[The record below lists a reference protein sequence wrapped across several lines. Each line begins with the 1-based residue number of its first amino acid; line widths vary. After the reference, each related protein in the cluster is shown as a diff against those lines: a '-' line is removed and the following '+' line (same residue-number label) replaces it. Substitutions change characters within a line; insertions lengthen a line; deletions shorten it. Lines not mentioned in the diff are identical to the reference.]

1 METVIRRARIEIN
14 FETQY
19 GSYLSSY
26 QSLKLRQN
34 NIYATP
40 FYDKENR
47 LSLPFILTLNALI
60 LTRQRSPLSY
70 VVARTL
76 CLWLSSHVSIMLMGM
91 YATH

>member
-40 FYDKENR
+40 YYDKESR
-47 LSLPFILTLNALI
+47 LSLPFIITLNALI
-60 LTRQRSPLSY
+60 LTRQRSPLSN
-70 VVARTL
+70 VLARTL

-91 YATH
+91 HATH

>member
-1 METVIRRARIEIN
+1 MEVVIQRARIEIN

-40 FYDKENR
+40 YYDKESR
-47 LSLPFILTLNALI
+47 LSLPFIITLNALI
-60 LTRQRSPLSY
+60 LTRQRSPLSN
-70 VVARTL
+70 VLARTL

-91 YATH
+91 HATH

>member
-40 FYDKENR
+40 YYDKESR
-47 LSLPFILTLNALI
+47 LSLSFFITLNALI
-60 LTRQRSPLSY
+60 LTRQRSPLSN
-70 VVARTL
+70 VLARTL

>member
-40 FYDKENR
+40 YYDKESR
-47 LSLPFILTLNALI
+47 LSLPFIITLNAVREAVI
-60 LTRQRSPLSY
+60 Y
-70 VVARTL
+70 VLAEFVR
-76 CLWLSSHVSIMLMGM
+76 
-91 YATH
+91 

>member
-1 METVIRRARIEIN
+1 MEVVIQRARIEIN

-40 FYDKENR
+40 YYDKESR
-47 LSLPFILTLNALI
+47 LSLPFFITLNALI
-60 LTRQRSPLSY
+60 LTRQRSPLSN
-70 VVARTL
+70 VLARTL

>member
-34 NIYATP
+34 NIYATQ
-40 FYDKENR
+40 FYDKDNR

-60 LTRQRSPLSY
+60 LTRQRSPISNVL
-70 VVARTL
+70 ARTL

>member
-40 FYDKENR
+40 YYDKESR
-47 LSLPFILTLNALI
+47 LSLPLIITLNALI
-60 LTRQRSPLSY
+60 LTRQRSPLSN
-70 VVARTL
+70 VLARTL
-76 CLWLSSHVSIMLMGM
+76 CLWLSNHVSIMLMGM
-91 YATH
+91 HATH

>member
-40 FYDKENR
+40 FYDKGNR

>member
-40 FYDKENR
+40 YYDKESR
-47 LSLPFILTLNALI
+47 LSLPFFITLNALI
-60 LTRQRSPLSY
+60 LTGQRSPISNVL
-70 VVARTL
+70 ARTL

>member
-40 FYDKENR
+40 YYDKESR
-47 LSLPFILTLNALI
+47 LSLSLIITLNALI
-60 LTRQRSPLSY
+60 LARQRSPLSN
-70 VVARTL
+70 VLARTL

>member
-1 METVIRRARIEIN
+1 MEVVIQRARIEIN

-40 FYDKENR
+40 YYDKESR
-47 LSLPFILTLNALI
+47 LSLPFFITLNALI
-60 LTRQRSPLSY
+60 LTRQRSPISNVL
-70 VVARTL
+70 ARTL

>member
-26 QSLKLRQN
+26 QSHKLRQN

-40 FYDKENR
+40 YYDKESR
-47 LSLPFILTLNALI
+47 LSLPFFITLNALI
-60 LTRQRSPLSY
+60 LTRQRSPISNVL
-70 VVARTL
+70 ARTL